1 MLYVVSELDT
11 EFDFDLATVLFIAVK
26 SRVIDA
32 NKACV
37 GTDKRMRGRTA
48 LLENEATYR
57 LRRHAEGR
65 V

>member
-1 MLYVVSELDT
+1 MLYVVSELDA

-26 SRVIDA
+26 SRVIDG
-32 NKACV
+32 NKACA
-37 GTDKRMRGRTA
+37 GLDKRMYSRTT

-65 V
+65 M